1 MPVTKSSFLF
11 KKTFTASGAA
21 KLELSSEADI
31 RPSHREY
38 NANPSS
44 LQDNNKPSIAS
55 LLAENPATKNELS

>member
-1 MPVTKSSFLF
+1 MPVTKFSLLF
-11 KKTFTASGAA
+11 KKTFIASCAA

-44 LQDNNKPSIAS
+44 LQDNKPSITS